1 LLTTHYL
8 EEADRLAA
16 GVAIVDR
23 GKVVVSGTPEELKS
37 GLEGDTVHVELA
49 DGEGGA
55 ARRALDRLPGIGAAE
70 VDGNALRVHTRDGAV
85 ATGAL
90 LAALDAQGA
99 RAASLTL
106 ARPSL
111 DEVYLRYTG
120 RRFESVHG
128 GQGKDNHGQEV
139 TA

>member
-1 LLTTHYL
+1 
-8 EEADRLAA
+8 
-16 GVAIVDR
+16 
-23 GKVVVSGTPEELKS
+23 VSGTPEELKS

-49 DGEGGA
+49 DCEGGA
-55 ARRALDRLPGIGAAE
+55 ARRALDRLPDIRAAE
-70 VDGNALRVHTRDGAV
+70 LDGNALRVHARDGAV
-85 ATGAL
+85 AMPAL
-90 LAALDAQGA
+90 LAALDSQGA

-120 RRFESVHG
+120 RRFESVRG
-128 GQGKDNHGQEV
+128 GQGQDNRGQEA